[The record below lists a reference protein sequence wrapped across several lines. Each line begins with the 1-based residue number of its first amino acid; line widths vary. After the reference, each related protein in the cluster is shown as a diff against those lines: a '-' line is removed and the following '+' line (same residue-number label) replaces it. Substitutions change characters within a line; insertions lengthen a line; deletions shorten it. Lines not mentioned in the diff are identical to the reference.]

1 MNRILV
7 PLDGSS
13 LSETALPFALAMGQR
28 LEAKLVLVRACLASA
43 SLHVGTASSMRIAAA
58 RQRVEIAEAEVDLD
72 RVAETLRRE
81 GAEVEAHAYPGSAGY
96 VILEQAKAQGA
107 DLIAMC
113 THGRSGAARFVLGS
127 VADEVLRH
135 AEVPLFLVPRGCRPW
150 QNGVSRVLVSLD
162 GSPLAEEVIEPTLRL
177 ADAFQAELLLA
188 RVVEPSDDREKA
200 RVYLDKFAGGFTE
213 RGRHVRTQLLSGSP
227 AAALAETA
235 RDEAVDLIAM
245 ATHGRGGVARLLLGS
260 VATTTLLRATTPVLV
275 VRPVALREK
284 LPPTERNVER
294 KT

>member
-1 MNRILV
+1 
-7 PLDGSS
+7 
-13 LSETALPFALAMGQR
+13 
-28 LEAKLVLVRACLASA
+28 
-43 SLHVGTASSMRIAAA
+43 MRVAAA
-58 RQRVEIAEAEVDLD
+58 RQRVEIAEAEADLD
-72 RVAETLRRE
+72 RLAETLRRE
-81 GAEVEAHAYPGSAGY
+81 GAEVEAHAYGGSAGY

-150 QNGVSRVLVSLD
+150 QNGVSRVLVPLD

-177 ADAFQAELLLA
+177 ADAFHAELLLA
-188 RVVEPSDDREKA
+188 RVMEHSDDDREKA
-200 RVYLDKFAGGFTE
+200 MAYLDKVASGFPQ

-275 VRPVALREK
+275 VRPGALREE
-284 LPPTERNVER
+284 LPPIERTVER